1 MFSVK
6 LLFNNYFQSI
16 TKNLH
21 LYEWLD
27 EPKFNIFVEID
38 KIINKFWSHS
48 KNIELKQKFFIK
60 KVYVSTVYERIL

>member
-1 MFSVK
+1 MK

-16 TKNLH
+16 TKNLV
-21 LYEWLD
+21 LFEWLD

-48 KNIELKQKFFIK
+48 KIF
-60 KVYVSTVYERIL
+60 